1 MRLDMYKWS
10 EILTT
15 EAMDKAKELLSRV
28 KAETEAGHTIYPP
41 RDKIFNALTLTPP
54 EAVKVVLIGQ
64 DPYHGPGQ
72 ANGLAFSVNPGVA
85 IPPSLRNIFKELHDD
100 IGCPIPT
107 SDDLTPWAE
116 RGVLLLNTSLT
127 VERGKPTSHSGWGWQ
142 EFVLDVC
149 QSCTWLPQPI
159 VFLLWGGH
167 ARAFTAGLQILTRT
181 KNKCSICSSHPSPLG
196 ATKGSGPVPA
206 FLGSRP
212 FSQAN
217 RFLESHGAEPVDWKL
232 G

>member
-1 MRLDMYKWS
+1 MYKWS
-10 EILTT
+10 EILSP
-15 EAMDKAKELLSRV
+15 EAMDKAKELLARA
-28 KAETEAGHTIYPP
+28 KAEAAAGHTIYPP
-41 RDKIFNALTLTPP
+41 QGKIFNALTLTPP
-54 EAVKVVLIGQ
+54 DAVKVVIIGQ

-107 SDDLTPWAE
+107 SGDLTPWAE

-149 QSCTWLPQPI
+149 QACTWLLQPI

-167 ARAFTAGLQILTRT
+167 ARAFTAGLQILART

-196 ATKGSGPVPA
+196 ATKGGPGVPA

-217 RFLESHGAEPVDWKL
+217 RFLEAHGAEPVDWVL
-232 G
+232 P

>member
-1 MRLDMYKWS
+1 MHKWS
-10 EILTT
+10 EILSPA
-15 EAMDKAKELLSRV
+15 AMAKAKELQQRAKVES
-28 KAETEAGHTIYPP
+28 KEGAIIYPP
-41 RDKIFNALTLTPP
+41 NDKIFNALTLTPP
-54 EAVKVVLIGQ
+54 DTVKVVIIGQ
-64 DPYHGPGQ
+64 DPYHGAGQ

-85 IPPSLRNIFKELHDD
+85 LPPSLRNIFKELHDD

-107 SDDLTPWAE
+107 SGDLTPWAE

-127 VERGKPTSHSGWGWQ
+127 VERGKPASHSGWGWQ
-142 EFVLDVC
+142 EFVLDICKACVM
-149 QSCTWLPQPI
+149 LPQPI

-167 ARAFTAGLQILTRT
+167 ARAFTAGLPITA
-181 KNKCSICSSHPSPLG
+181 NKWDICSSHPSPLG

-217 RFLESHGAEPVDWKL
+217 RFLESHGAKPVSWEL
-232 G
+232 A

>member
-1 MRLDMYKWS
+1 MHKWS
-10 EILTT
+10 EILSPA
-15 EAMDKAKELLSRV
+15 AMAKAKELQQRAKVES
-28 KAETEAGHTIYPP
+28 KEGAIIYPP
-41 RDKIFNALTLTPP
+41 NDKIFNALTLTPP
-54 EAVKVVLIGQ
+54 DTVKVVIIGQ
-64 DPYHGPGQ
+64 DPYHGAGQ

-85 IPPSLRNIFKELHDD
+85 LPPSLRNIFKELHDD

-107 SDDLTPWAE
+107 SGDLTPWAE

-127 VERGKPTSHSGWGWQ
+127 VERGKPASHSSWAGQ

-149 QSCTWLPQPI
+149 HACTWLPQPI

-167 ARAFTAGLQILTRT
+167 ARAFTAGLQIYSRT

-196 ATKGSGPVPA
+196 ATNGNSRVPA
-206 FLGSRP
+206 FLGSHP

-217 RFLESHGAEPVDWKL
+217 RFLESHGAKPVSWEL
-232 G
+232 A

>member
-1 MRLDMYKWS
+1 MHKWS
-10 EILTT
+10 EILSP
-15 EAMDKAKELLSRV
+15 EAMAKAKELQRRAKVESKEGAV
-28 KAETEAGHTIYPP
+28 IYPP
-41 RDKIFNALTLTPP
+41 NDKIFNALTLTPP
-54 EAVKVVLIGQ
+54 EAVKVVIIGQ
-64 DPYHGPGQ
+64 DPYHGAGQ

-85 IPPSLRNIFKELHDD
+85 IPPSLRNIFRELHDD

-107 SDDLTPWAE
+107 SGDLTPWAE

-127 VERGKPTSHSGWGWQ
+127 VERGKPASHSGWGWQ

-149 QSCTWLPQPI
+149 HACVRLPQPI

-167 ARAFTAGLQILTRT
+167 ARAFTAGLQIYDRT
-181 KNKCSICSSHPSPLG
+181 SNKCSICSSHPSPLG

-217 RFLESHGAEPVDWKL
+217 RFLKVHGTEPVDWAL
-232 G
+232 P